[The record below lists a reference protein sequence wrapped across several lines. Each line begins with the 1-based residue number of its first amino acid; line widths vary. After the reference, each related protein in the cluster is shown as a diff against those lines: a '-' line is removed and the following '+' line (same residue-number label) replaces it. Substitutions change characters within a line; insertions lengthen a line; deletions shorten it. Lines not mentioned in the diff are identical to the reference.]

1 VTKATD
7 IPQFINDLDA
17 GIIEEQLANII
28 SEAAAAVINIS
39 EHRPK
44 VTSKVTLDLKFSRN
58 GNAANQIL
66 VAATLDYKIPKMH
79 GSASE
84 DRTKVIPM
92 YVNEGGRVTLFPDN
106 QNDMFPLAGKNNAE
120 KVS

>member
-1 VTKATD
+1 MTKPTD
-7 IPQFINDLDA
+7 VPQFINDLDA
-17 GIIEEQLANII
+17 GIIEEQLASII

-44 VTSKVTLDLKFSRN
+44 VTSKVTLDLKFARN
-58 GNAANQIL
+58 GNAANQVL
-66 VAATLDYKIPKMH
+66 VAVKLDYKIPKMH
-79 GSASE
+79 GTQSE

-106 QNDMFPLAGKNNAE
+106 QNDMFPLAGKNNVRSE
-120 KVS
+120 Q